1 MKRRRRPSH
10 WPVNWTVVV
19 VAALLTLGI
28 GIVVASLSS
37 GGGQQGGIVV
47 PTPSS
52 PPPQV
57 FLTPRPS

>member
-10 WPVNWTVVV
+10 SPVNWTVVV

-28 GIVVASLSS
+28 GIVVASLSA

-52 PPPQV
+52 PPQV